1 VFKNVSK
8 EEKNVCI
15 SYIGLAYDN
24 RELIKLLTDRGS
36 LISNFEFD
44 LLGDM
49 SSKISEKI
57 DLKEDKYKR
66 VVAAFV
72 TFTTQEAR

>member
-1 VFKNVSK
+1 MFKNVSK